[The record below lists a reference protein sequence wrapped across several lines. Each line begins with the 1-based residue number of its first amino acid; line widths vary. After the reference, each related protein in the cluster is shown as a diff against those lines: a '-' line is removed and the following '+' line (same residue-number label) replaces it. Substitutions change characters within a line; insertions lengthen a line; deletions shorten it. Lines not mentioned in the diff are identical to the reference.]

1 MLFAAGFVRFAI
13 PIGLAKALKP
23 FRGGGE
29 NGAFWAMCSK
39 MGVVL
44 GFMNDYMLKCT
55 CRNEAQAQLSM
66 NKCLLF
72 FFFFNII

>member
-1 MLFAAGFVRFAI
+1 MLFAAGSVRFAI

-23 FRGGGE
+23 FREGGE

-44 GFMNDYMLKCT
+44 GFVGEEQKPNWAL
-55 CRNEAQAQLSM
+55 
-66 NKCLLF
+66 
-72 FFFFNII
+72 